1 MATSEF
7 IDINGLKLHYI
18 DHGSEG
24 RPHLVMLHGLNG
36 NAHAFDL
43 VAPNLTASHH
53 VLALDLRG
61 HGDSQWGPPDG
72 YTPPNYLRDIGA
84 FLKALNVKKASF
96 IGSSMGG
103 AMAMIFATLAPDIV
117 DRLVLNDIGGE
128 IVIEA
133 PDPAQPALSDRRFRT
148 IADATHFY
156 RESFHPVA
164 LLPELVAQKL
174 TADSVKIGADGLLV
188 WKTDPAVNSGAATG
202 GAIGGRVIQM
212 WSFYQKL
219 KAPVLIVR
227 GAESTALTG
236 ETVSKM
242 LSVLPGTRAVEVPG
256 VGHTPW
262 LNEPVALGALQDFLT

>member
-18 DHGSEG
+18 DYGSEG
-24 RPHLVMLHGLNG
+24 RPHLVLLHGLNG

-84 FLKALNVKKASF
+84 FLKALSIEKASF

-133 PDPAQPALSDRRFRT
+133 PDPAQPALTDRRFR
-148 IADATHFY
+148 D
-156 RESFHPVA
+156 RRRDP
-164 LLPELVAQKL
+164 LLP
-174 TADSVKIGADGLLV
+174 
-188 WKTDPAVNSGAATG
+188 
-202 GAIGGRVIQM
+202 
-212 WSFYQKL
+212 
-219 KAPVLIVR
+219 
-227 GAESTALTG
+227 
-236 ETVSKM
+236 
-242 LSVLPGTRAVEVPG
+242 
-256 VGHTPW
+256 
-262 LNEPVALGALQDFLT
+262 